1 MARAMFRRG
10 PDEEGLVVEPGIGLI
25 HRRLSIV
32 GLGNG
37 RQPLSNEDESVIA
50 IVNGEFFDHP
60 EKRAW
65 LERRG
70 HVLRTDSDCEI
81 LAHLYE
87 EHGEDFPRHLRG
99 QFAFALW
106 DKRKQLLFLGRDRS
120 GILPLHWARTDR
132 GILFASEIK
141 GILASGLIPAAP
153 DHRGID
159 HIFTFF
165 AQPARRTC
173 FRGIESLLPATMLR
187 VRLSPNGIDTREIR
201 YWDLSFPDRGEE
213 YDPGQDRVV
222 EEFGGHFEHAIRQ
235 RLRADV
241 PVVGYL
247 SGGIDS
253 STIVAAACRLRKEPI
268 PAFSI
273 RIPSPG
279 FDEMSKAR
287 LVARHTGAR
296 IVEVTC
302 DDRVVGQSFPELVEA
317 VDAPVVDTACA
328 AIMNLSRSVHEHG
341 YKVALT
347 GEGADE
353 LLAGYVWLKVGR
365 ALSCLDRGNFRPGN
379 LTRYLALKLFN
390 PHRGWD
396 EANEYQR
403 YIGGP
408 QGISDLYGMYGDARQ
423 RFFSTAMWEEMGNH
437 IAFEDLDLDLNAM
450 KRWDP
455 LNQALYFGFKTL
467 LPGMLLC
474 HKGDRVAMRN
484 SVETRYPFLD
494 EDVMDFC
501 CKLHPRWKLRGLFR
515 DKVILR
521 QYASRLLPESIWK
534 QPKQMFRAP
543 LGNTFFSGASALT
556 NQLLSAESLRRSG
569 LFHPK
574 AVWAARESFAQG
586 ELGPLQRVFVEM
598 GLTAVIATQLWHH
611 KYLGGGL
618 CDLPEA
624 DFRYAEVE
632 GTAIAPEACLT
643 GV

>member
-1 MARAMFRRG
+1 MARAMFHRG

-25 HRRLSIV
+25 HRRLSII

-37 RQPLSNEDESVIA
+37 RQPLTNEDGNVIA
-50 IVNGEFFDHP
+50 IVNGEFFDHV
-60 EKRAW
+60 EKREW

-70 HVLRTDSDCEI
+70 HVLHTDSDCEI

-87 EHGEDFPRHLRG
+87 EYGQDFPQHLRG

-106 DKRKQLLFLGRDRS
+106 DKRNRLLFLGRDRS
-120 GILPLHWARTDR
+120 GILPLHWARRGR
-132 GILFASEIK
+132 GIVFASEIK
-141 GILASGLIPAAP
+141 GVLASGLVPTEP

-187 VRLSPNGIDTREIR
+187 ARLEPGGVDLREIR
-201 YWDLSFPDRGEE
+201 YWDLAFPDRGDE
-213 YDPGQDRVV
+213 YDPRPEQAVQ
-222 EEFGGHFEHAIRQ
+222 EFGQHFEQAIRQ

-253 STIVAAACRLRKEPI
+253 STIVAAACRLRDEPI

-279 FDEMSKAR
+279 FDEASKAR

-296 IVEVTC
+296 MVELTC
-302 DDRVVGQSFPELVEA
+302 DDQVVGQSFPELVEA

-328 AIMNLSRSVHEHG
+328 AIMNLSRTVREHG

-365 ALSCLDRGNFRPGN
+365 ALSCLDHGRFRPGN
-379 LTRYLALKLFN
+379 LMRFLALKMFN
-390 PHRGWD
+390 PHRTWE
-396 EANEYQR
+396 EANEYQH

-423 RFFSTAMWEEMGNH
+423 RFFSGAMWDQIGHH
-437 IAFEDLDLDLNAM
+437 IAFEDLDLNLEAM

-474 HKGDRVAMRN
+474 HKGDRVAMHN

-494 EDVMDFC
+494 EDVIDFC
-501 CKLHPRWKLRGLFR
+501 CKLHPRWKLRGLLR

-521 QYASRLLPESIWK
+521 HYASHLLPESIWR

-543 LGNTFFSGASALT
+543 LGNTFFSGASKLT
-556 NQLLSAESLRRSG
+556 NQLLSEESLRRSG

-574 AVWAARESFAQG
+574 AVWAARQTFSRG

-624 DFRYAEVE
+624 DFGLTDPLVS
-632 GTAIAPEACLT
+632 APLESCPA
-643 GV
+643 GA